1 MHARAVFLSQQPVM
15 QYEAHRQNV
24 TCHETYHSGST
35 SVIIDILII
44 SVIDEVATA
53 RSLKTHCIFLVSSM
67 SWKMT
72 QPEDGFLVKRV
83 ELG

>member
-1 MHARAVFLSQQPVM
+1 MYARTIFLGQQPVM
-15 QYEAHRQNV
+15 QCEAYRQNV
-24 TCHETYHSGST
+24 TCHATYHSGST
-35 SVIIDILII
+35 SVIMDILIMG
-44 SVIDEVATA
+44 VIDEAAPA

>member
-1 MHARAVFLSQQPVM
+1 MYASTVFLSQQPVV

-24 TCHETYHSGST
+24 TCHATYHSGST
-35 SVIIDILII
+35 SVIMDILII
-44 SVIDEVATA
+44 SVIDEVAPA

-67 SWKMT
+67 SWKIT
-72 QPEDGFLVKRV
+72 QPEDGFLVKSV